1 MTAQQGVD
9 DIRAFQGGT
18 DGALDPNA
26 HADALQKVVDGI
38 FPPTETGSNVIELEL
53 LVVSG
58 NTQDSVAP
66 VDIDTYVTALTN
78 SAMIYPNPIY
88 NTGKWSPSTTEI
100 KTVLTHTQPRSSKF
114 VLSGTLTSD
123 SATNT
128 GFIGVRLSDSVGVLT
143 GSDKRYSTGRT
154 NGALTVNI
162 GFSLIGYATLTNGQ
176 GLHLEISKD
185 FAGSLVL
192 EDLLFTIKPLW

>member
-1 MTAQQGVD
+1 
-9 DIRAFQGGT
+9 
-18 DGALDPNA
+18 
-26 HADALQKVVDGI
+26 
-38 FPPTETGSNVIELEL
+38 
-53 LVVSG
+53 
-58 NTQDSVAP
+58 
-66 VDIDTYVTALTN
+66 
-78 SAMIYPNPIY
+78 
-88 NTGKWSPSTTEI
+88 
-100 KTVLTHTQPRSSKF
+100 
-114 VLSGTLTSD
+114 LSGTLTSD